1 MSDSED
7 SYGGYDLSEFTEED
21 FARID
26 AAISNIPTPPPIT
39 SPPNGGPKLAITLEL
54 SLPDSPVKNGS
65 SSNDTVTP
73 ISIDKTVTVS
83 ENSPLRR
90 YRRKGF
96 LSVTDLVSP
105 AWCELQFD
113 YGLRQKRFLKPQHRP
128 KSFVS
133 GSGKEIV
140 VQQAIAQENF
150 QVQKKGHSVHKALER
165 EVKPEAIPIRVRTEE
180 ERWALRLV
188 NMMACFES
196 LKLIGLAREIPI
208 FGVVDGQVV
217 VGIISPSDEER
228 TSEVSAPALSI
239 LDLLVQQSS
248 DPPTSP
254 KGKAK
259 ALPRTPQTSL
269 YMLHVL
275 DTKSR
280 RTNSLPPHAD
290 TLSSRLQVMLYH
302 RLLNSIL
309 SAPTGGTFDINELW
323 NKLNLDPTKPFSDE
337 FLVQA
342 GLIPDFEDEGAPQPT
357 PNCLEKLVHR
367 WYHTVA
373 SLEVI
378 GVSPMLELVYRKQPQ
393 NRKGKERWR
402 KTSEINISVSKE
414 DVADQEEEKSIV
426 AAILASISESNVGE
440 DDQLTL
446 AIQASLES
454 YGREQDGITGDGPSI
469 VDESTGGRS
478 GSVVHAAE
486 VGFIIGTKKFLMDD
500 NFLDEY
506 LRGVLEWWRGHREAR
521 GVAESEVKRCNTC
534 EYCNGSVMSDAD
546 SDDLLGPY
554 LHWSFMGSVILLPS
568 IQLNTFSG
576 FLLGSL
582 LTVAVCVSERIIIV
596 IVTTLSIAQFF
607 IEYHKSPIHTHQHT
621 GPHDT
626 HQPLLAYNAP
636 ESAHLLLPRTRPT
649 AKTRPGGLFIHPNES
664 NIARADAVALELGY
678 ASSSSSSNP
687 ESHYADEVW
696 ENPNAAKDPFLISNE
711 DGSE

>member
-217 VGIISPSDEER
+217 VGIIDELMRVRVTEEGTSSKRGSDYGQETPRKRHKSPSDEER

-486 VGFIIGTKKFLMDD
+486 VVPAAATGSMPSAPRVESPSLAGASPSVAPALATPLPTAIQRENTLPAITEEPSDDLTDAADSKGFIIGTKKFLMDD

-534 EYCNGSVMSDAD
+534 EYCNGCEWREAKATE
-546 SDDLLGPY
+546 
-554 LHWSFMGSVILLPS
+554 
-568 IQLNTFSG
+568 IQATMQSRRE
-576 FLLGSL
+576 
-582 LTVAVCVSERIIIV
+582 VS
-596 IVTTLSIAQFF
+596 
-607 IEYHKSPIHTHQHT
+607 
-621 GPHDT
+621 
-626 HQPLLAYNAP
+626 
-636 ESAHLLLPRTRPT
+636 
-649 AKTRPGGLFIHPNES
+649 
-664 NIARADAVALELGY
+664 
-678 ASSSSSSNP
+678 
-687 ESHYADEVW
+687 
-696 ENPNAAKDPFLISNE
+696 
-711 DGSE
+711 

>member
-39 SPPNGGPKLAITLEL
+39 SPPNGGPGLAITLEL
-54 SLPDSPVKNGS
+54 SLPDCPVKDGS

-73 ISIDKTVTVS
+73 ISIDKTVIVS

-217 VGIISPSDEER
+217 VGIIDELMRVRVTEEGTSSKRGSDYGQETPRKRHKSPSDEER

-309 SAPTGGTFDINELW
+309 SAPSGGTFDINELW
-323 NKLNLDPTKPFSDE
+323 NKLNLDPNKPFSDE

-342 GLIPDFEDEGAPQPT
+342 GLIPDFEDEGAPKPT
-357 PNCLEKLVHR
+357 ANCLEKLVHR

-373 SLEVI
+373 GLEVI

-402 KTSEINISVSKE
+402 KTSEINITVSKE

-486 VGFIIGTKKFLMDD
+486 VVPAAATGSMPSAPRVESPSLAGASPSVAPALATPLPTAIQRENTLPAITEEPSDDLTDAADSKGFIIGTKKFLMDD

-534 EYCNGSVMSDAD
+534 EYCNGCEWREAKATE
-546 SDDLLGPY
+546 
-554 LHWSFMGSVILLPS
+554 
-568 IQLNTFSG
+568 IQATMQSRRE
-576 FLLGSL
+576 
-582 LTVAVCVSERIIIV
+582 VS
-596 IVTTLSIAQFF
+596 
-607 IEYHKSPIHTHQHT
+607 
-621 GPHDT
+621 
-626 HQPLLAYNAP
+626 
-636 ESAHLLLPRTRPT
+636 
-649 AKTRPGGLFIHPNES
+649 
-664 NIARADAVALELGY
+664 
-678 ASSSSSSNP
+678 
-687 ESHYADEVW
+687 
-696 ENPNAAKDPFLISNE
+696 
-711 DGSE
+711 

>member
-26 AAISNIPTPPPIT
+26 AAISNISTPPPIT

-54 SLPDSPVKNGS
+54 SLPDCPAEVGS

-73 ISIDKTVTVS
+73 ISLDKTVTVS

-90 YRRKGF
+90 FRRKGF

-133 GSGKEIV
+133 GSGKEIM

-196 LKLIGLAREIPI
+196 LKLLGLAREIPI
-208 FGVVDGQVV
+208 FGIVDGQVV
-217 VGIISPSDEER
+217 VGIISPSDEAQ
-228 TSEVSAPALSI
+228 TSEESTPALSI

-248 DPPTSP
+248 DPPKSP
-254 KGKAK
+254 KWKAK
-259 ALPRTPQTSL
+259 ALPRQTPL

-280 RTNSLPPHAD
+280 RTDSLPPHAD
-290 TLSSRLQVMLYH
+290 TLPSRLQVMLYH
-302 RLLNSIL
+302 RLLDNIL
-309 SAPTGGTFDINELW
+309 TAPTGGTLDINEIW
-323 NKLNLDPTKPFSDE
+323 KKLDLDPFKPFSDE

-342 GLIPDFEDEGAPQPT
+342 GLIPDFDDERVPQPT
-357 PNCLEKLVHR
+357 ANCLDKLVHT

-373 SLEVI
+373 DLEVI
-378 GVSPMLELVYRKQPQ
+378 GVSPLLELVYRKQPQ
-393 NRKGKERWR
+393 SRKGKERWS
-402 KTSEINISVSKE
+402 KATEINITVSKE
-414 DVADQEEEKSIV
+414 DVADQEEEKSIA
-426 AAILASISESNVGE
+426 AAILASISESSVEE

-454 YGREQDGITGDGPSI
+454 YGRERDGITGDGPSNI
-469 VDESTGGRS
+469 DESVNMQS

-486 VGFIIGTKKFLMDD
+486 VGYIIGTKKFLMDD
-500 NFLDEY
+500 ILLDEY
-506 LRGVLEWWRGHREAR
+506 LRGVLDWWRGHREAR

-534 EYCNGSVMSDAD
+534 EYCDGCE
-546 SDDLLGPY
+546 
-554 LHWSFMGSVILLPS
+554 WR
-568 IQLNTFSG
+568 
-576 FLLGSL
+576 
-582 LTVAVCVSERIIIV
+582 E
-596 IVTTLSIAQFF
+596 
-607 IEYHKSPIHTHQHT
+607 
-621 GPHDT
+621 
-626 HQPLLAYNAP
+626 
-636 ESAHLLLPRTRPT
+636 
-649 AKTRPGGLFIHPNES
+649 AKATEMQATMQSRRE
-664 NIARADAVALELGY
+664 
-678 ASSSSSSNP
+678 AS
-687 ESHYADEVW
+687 
-696 ENPNAAKDPFLISNE
+696 
-711 DGSE
+711 